1 MPMTPEGKVKERVK
15 KLLKD
20 NDVYF
25 FMPASRTFTTSTGIP
40 DFICCVRGCFV
51 GIETKAGHNKPTAMQ
66 REQMRQIVEHGGYT
80 FVVTDHPA
88 SFDMLKEWI
97 ETANH
102 AFRRADGKHFEI

>member
-1 MPMTPEGKVKERVK
+1 MTPEGKVKEKVK

-25 FMPASRTFTTSTGIP
+25 FMPRGSTYGVQGVP

-51 GIETKAGHNKPTAMQ
+51 GIETKAGYNKPTAMQ
-66 REQMRQIVEHGGYT
+66 REQMRQIVEHGGFT
-80 FVVTDHPA
+80 FIVNDKPE
-88 SFDMLKEWI
+88 SFDMLKQWI

-102 AFRRADGKHFEI
+102 AFRKADGKHFEL